1 MASIMATLIQR
12 VPIILYPHG
21 RPSPEG
27 LRRPSGG
34 GPDHVSEVPSEGYIQ
49 RGDQDPD
56 LDLRFIISIGD
67 LQKQAKRTPNN
78 GHLGPH
84 LGPFL
89 TSMRWDG
96 TIWRPHIP
104 VYRGRALR
112 APSRGVSACSKWWSG
127 ALRPCSKWHVIMGI
141 PPSRRPI
148 PRDITRDELPSE
160 GSDEA
165 ILT

>member
-1 MASIMATLIQR
+1 MATSACPQMRIPRMRGLATT
-12 VPIILYPHG
+12 PHHDTNTG
-21 RPSPEG
+21 SAPADISRFG
-27 LRRPSGG
+27 I
-34 GPDHVSEVPSEGYIQ
+34 SE
-49 RGDQDPD
+49 
-56 LDLRFIISIGD
+56 ISD
-67 LQKQAKRTPNN
+67 TPKWPKYTPNH

-84 LGPFL
+84 LGPFH
-89 TSMRWDG
+89 TSPRWDG

-112 APSRGVSACSKWWSG
+112 APSGRVSACSKWWSG
-127 ALRPCSKWHVIMGI
+127 ALRPCSKWRVIMGI

-148 PRDITRDELPSE
+148 PRDITRDEVSSE